1 MEICKKVKEY
11 STPKRQFTNLLIYV
25 YCMLNTAVRNLLI
38 MENTPILKLKV
49 QEDGVAIVEIHRP
62 EARNALNLE
71 LRQALSDTF
80 QHLDQDPLV
89 RAIVITGG
97 EKVFAAGAD
106 IKDFTTATT
115 AQMYLRHTEQYWQS
129 IVDCSKP
136 IIAAVN
142 GYALGGGCELAMH
155 ADIIIAGQSAKFGQP
170 EVKLGLMPG
179 AGGTQRLLRAI
190 GKFKTML
197 LVLSGK
203 FITAAEANQMGLV
216 SEVVED
222 DQTITHAIEIAQ
234 TIAGFS
240 PIAVQQIKEVTN
252 LGQDLSLQ
260 GALALERK
268 AFQILF
274 DTKDQKEGVNAFFE
288 KRPAE
293 YRGE

>member
-1 MEICKKVKEY
+1 
-11 STPKRQFTNLLIYV
+11 
-25 YCMLNTAVRNLLI
+25 
-38 MENTPILKLKV
+38 MENTEILKLTI
-49 QEDGVAIVEIHRP
+49 QDDGVAIIEIHRP
-62 EARNALNLE
+62 EARNALNLA
-71 LRQALSDTF
+71 LRQALAKAF
-80 QHLDQDPLV
+80 EQLNINDQV
-89 RAIVITGG
+89 RCIVLTGG

-106 IKDFTTATT
+106 VKDFTTATT

-129 IVDCSKP
+129 ITDCSKP

-190 GKFKTML
+190 GKFKTMH

-203 FITAAEANQMGLV
+203 FIAAEEANQMGLV
-216 SEVVED
+216 SEVVADEN
-222 DQTITHAIEIAQ
+222 
-234 TIAGFS
+234 TIAHALELAKTIASFS

-252 LGQDLSLQ
+252 LGQDLSLD

-288 KRPAE
+288 KRTAN
-293 YRGE
+293 YTGE

>member
-1 MEICKKVKEY
+1 
-11 STPKRQFTNLLIYV
+11 
-25 YCMLNTAVRNLLI
+25 
-38 MENTPILKLKV
+38 MENNTILKLDI
-49 QEDGVAIVEIHRP
+49 QEDGVAIIQIDRP

-71 LRQALSDTF
+71 LRQQLAATF
-80 QHLDQDPLV
+80 QSLDQDPTV

-97 EKVFAAGAD
+97 DKVFAAGAD

-129 IVDCSKP
+129 IVDCRKP

-197 LVLSGK
+197 LVLSGQ
-203 FITAAEANQMGLV
+203 FITAAEASQMGFV

-222 DQTITHAIEIAQ
+222 DQTIRHAIEIAQ

-260 GALALERK
+260 GALTLERK

>member
-1 MEICKKVKEY
+1 MQKC
-11 STPKRQFTNLLIYV
+11 V
-25 YCMLNTAVRNLLI
+25 YYILNTAVRNLWI
-38 MENTPILKLKV
+38 MENTKILNLTI
-49 QEDGVAIVEIHRP
+49 QENGVAIVQLHRP

-71 LRQALSDTF
+71 LRQALSNAF
-80 QHLDQDPLV
+80 QALNQNPAV

-115 AQMYLRHTEQYWQS
+115 AQMYLLHTEQYWQS
-129 IVDCSKP
+129 LIDCSKP

-155 ADIIIAGQSAKFGQP
+155 ADIIIAGESAKFGQP

-203 FITAAEANQMGLV
+203 FISAQEASQMGLV
-216 SEVVED
+216 SEVVADEN
-222 DQTITHAIEIAQ
+222 TIQHALDVAK
-234 TIAGFS
+234 TIASFS

-260 GALALERK
+260 GALTLERK

-288 KRPAE
+288 KRPAH
-293 YRGE
+293 YSGE

>member
-1 MEICKKVKEY
+1 ME
-11 STPKRQFTNLLIYV
+11 SQQ
-25 YCMLNTAVRNLLI
+25 
-38 MENTPILKLKV
+38 ILKLDIR
-49 QEDGVAIVEIHRP
+49 EDGVAIIEIHRP
-62 EARNALNLE
+62 EARNALNLA
-71 LRQALSDTF
+71 LRQALSETF
-80 QHLDQDPLV
+80 RQLNHDASV
-89 RAIVITGG
+89 RAIVLTGG

-106 IKDFTTATT
+106 IKDFTTTST

-129 IVDCSKP
+129 IIDCTKP

-155 ADIIIAGQSAKFGQP
+155 ADMIIAGRSAQFGQP

-190 GKFKTML
+190 GKFQTML
-197 LVLSGK
+197 LVLTGK
-203 FITAAEANQMGLV
+203 FIGAEEAKQMGLV

-222 DQTITHAIEIAQ
+222 ANTIEHALELAKMIAS
-234 TIAGFS
+234 FS

-252 LGQDLSLQ
+252 LGQDMSLQ
-260 GALALERK
+260 AALSLERK

-288 KRPAE
+288 KRPAR
-293 YRGE
+293 YQGE

>member
-1 MEICKKVKEY
+1 M
-11 STPKRQFTNLLIYV
+11 FDLNLVDIYV
-25 YCMLNTAVRNLLI
+25 YYLIYIAVRNEII
-38 MENTPILKLKV
+38 MESPQIINLTI
-49 QEDGVAIVEIHRP
+49 QSNGVALIELHRP

-71 LRQALSDTF
+71 LRQVLASTF
-80 QHLDQDPLV
+80 DQLTQNKDV

-115 AQMYLRHTEQYWQS
+115 SQMYLRHTEQYWQS
-129 IVDCSKP
+129 LTDCPKP

-190 GKFKTML
+190 GKFQTML
-197 LVLSGK
+197 LVLTGK
-203 FITAAEANQMGLV
+203 FIGAQEAYQMGLV

-222 DQTITHAIEIAQ
+222 DNTITHALEIAE
-234 TIAGFS
+234 TIAALS

-252 LGQDLSLQ
+252 LGQDMSLQ
-260 GALALERK
+260 SALTLERK

-293 YRGE
+293 YTGE